1 MFPSSGA
8 RVGVAEKR
16 STSRSAHGEEC
27 HSQRL
32 GCFFVGEMLLDGH
45 NTKDKRRKASK
56 VVCLK
61 TRIIFVGVAA
71 ALILAE
77 ADGVQ
82 VRGLFFL
89 VNVKMDRKILVVVK
103 SFLKNQRP
111 PPPSTYYHLHY
122 QTKKKS
128 WRQYVSSSGP
138 NRMEQK
144 KKWTRWWWW

>member
-1 MFPSSGA
+1 
-8 RVGVAEKR
+8 
-16 STSRSAHGEEC
+16 
-27 HSQRL
+27 
-32 GCFFVGEMLLDGH
+32 MLLDGH

-111 PPPSTYYHLHY
+111 PLLLLTTTST
-122 QTKKKS
+122 T
-128 WRQYVSSSGP
+128 RQRKRAGGS
-138 NRMEQK
+138 
-144 KKWTRWWWW
+144 T

>member
-1 MFPSSGA
+1 
-8 RVGVAEKR
+8 
-16 STSRSAHGEEC
+16 
-27 HSQRL
+27 
-32 GCFFVGEMLLDGH
+32 MLLDGH

-89 VNVKMDRKILVVVK
+89 VDVKMDRKILVVVK
-103 SFLKNQRP
+103 SFFKNQR